1 MKIQIGYIDEGKGCE
16 GKGMQKSMNES
27 LVANNGP
34 SVASPPTAKTWTHI
48 KLEVNGIQ
56 ETFLKDIFE
65 SQSVPIYIIFLK
77 EGTLLRNFQGRS
89 SRVSWNATGGVSAG
103 NGQVKAMTIKK
114 AITITMAMAM
124 ARKRQWRWKLAKI
137 SFISYS

>member
-65 SQSVPIYIIFLK
+65 SQSVPIYINFF
-77 EGTLLRNFQGRS
+77 EGGNLIEKLSGTVVS
-89 SRVSWNATGGVSAG
+89 S
-103 NGQVKAMTIKK
+103 
-114 AITITMAMAM
+114 
-124 ARKRQWRWKLAKI
+124 
-137 SFISYS
+137 